1 MNDPTVK
8 TKKTKGERTQEHL
21 LTTALQLF
29 SERGYTATTMREI
42 AASAG
47 CSLGLT
53 YRYFGSKEEIVLA
66 LYQRLATEM
75 EREAMLLPAGPLSA
89 RFTAAMQADI
99 KRLTPYRSAVGALFG
114 AAFSPESEVSLLG
127 EKAAPGRQ
135 IVQAAFAA
143 VVIDATDVSSSQLRE
158 DLGKLLYAIHLL
170 MVLYWLQD
178 RTRDQKATQEM
189 IGFAGQTLGR
199 LRLFLRL
206 PGIPRLLS
214 DFAKRVAVVTEPGN
228 LRP

>member
-1 MNDPTVK
+1 MSDLKIK
-8 TKKTKGERTQEHL
+8 TKASKGEQTREHL

-42 AASAG
+42 ATTAN

-66 LYQRLATEM
+66 LYQRLAAQM
-75 EREAMLLPAGPLSA
+75 EQEAMLLPAGTLST
-89 RFTAAMQADI
+89 RFVAAMQADI

-143 VVIDATDVSSSQLRE
+143 VVMSATDVSSPQLRE

-178 RTRDQKATQEM
+178 KTPDQRATQEM

-199 LRLFLRL
+199 LRLLLRV
-206 PGIPRLLS
+206 PVIARLVS
-214 DFAKRVAVVTEPGN
+214 DLAKRVAAVTEPGT
-228 LRP
+228 LL